1 MVVPNQHYPLGVRPS
16 SRSPLTMFRNSHARA
31 PRTTW
36 GPPFRPKRKNF
47 SPPNRPRSRIDMR
60 LPGSDA
66 APWTSRTDARPGP
79 GDDTLTLFLGYL
91 LPPMMFFFTH
101 FSPRADGQPKPGVR
115 KSRHFSHTR
124 ALARQTS
131 PMRCDG
137 WNFQRSC
144 LISADCAPIN
154 RDVIPSRLL
163 HAAGEI
169 DLFPDDE

>member
-1 MVVPNQHYPLGVRPS
+1 MNFVCIRHPNGRTQPTLPTWGPSVRPS

-79 GDDTLTLFLGYL
+79 GDDTLTLFLGYCL
-91 LPPMMFFFTH
+91 RWC
-101 FSPRADGQPKPGVR
+101 FSSLTSHRGRAGSPSQGSENLDT
-115 KSRHFSHTR
+115 FHTR
-124 ALARQTS
+124 ARSRAKPLRFDAMGGIFKDRASLAQIARQSIVT
-131 PMRCDG
+131 
-137 WNFQRSC
+137 
-144 LISADCAPIN
+144 
-154 RDVIPSRLL
+154 
-163 HAAGEI
+163 
-169 DLFPDDE
+169 